1 MSRLFLSSN
10 RGRKRPD
17 RLPAAGGGG
26 WGWGAAI
33 GLVKQ
38 AAEPTLLPRLSGDE
52 CAQVVL
58 CATQLDV
65 VRETGRTQLTKTPSR
80 TQLTKAPRA
89 PN

>member
-10 RGRKRPD
+10 RGWKRPG

-65 VRETGRTQLTKTPSR
+65 VRETGRTQLTS
-80 TQLTKAPRA
+80 APRA